1 MPSEQHQDC
10 ETNIFHFIKQANL
23 NATQETRPVKLEGRH
38 SMILRQVKQLDEKNE
53 TRSTSLIVAD

>member
-1 MPSEQHQDC
+1 MPSEQYQDC

-23 NATQETRPVKLEGRH
+23 NATQETHPVKLEGRYN
-38 SMILRQVKQLDEKNE
+38 MMLRHVKQLAKNE

>member
-23 NATQETRPVKLEGRH
+23 NATQGTRPVKLEGRYN
-38 SMILRQVKQLDEKNE
+38 MMLRQVKQLAKNE